1 MKYDSQNLR
10 ILLAGKYVLGLLT
23 KRVRARFER
32 LAIEDARLRGEV
44 VAWEE
49 KFATW
54 TLILKPLP
62 PPAAVWRKIQGTLRA
77 DGRDTRTTRFVSAW
91 NALWSGA
98 AVAAAAAVLVV
109 GILVGR
115 SLVTTAPTPTTAAPS
130 AYLAVMSAPE
140 GQPRWLITV
149 HAQNRRVD
157 MNALADNTPPPGKS
171 YELWMLPKSGKP
183 VSLGLMNSTG
193 SAHETLTPDMLA
205 ALTRAKGLAIS
216 LEPAGGSPTGQPT
229 GPVVFT
235 GSIINS

>member
-10 ILLAGKYVLGLLT
+10 VLLAGKYVLGLL
-23 KRVRARFER
+23 KSRVRQRFER
-32 LAIEDARLRGEV
+32 LAVEDARLRAEV
-44 VAWEE
+44 AAWED
-49 KFATW
+49 KFAAW
-54 TLILKPLP
+54 TLILKPLQ
-62 PPAAVWRKIQGTLRA
+62 PPAAVWRKLQAALRA
-77 DGRDTRTTRFVSAW
+77 DAGESRTVRLVAAW
-91 NALWSGA
+91 NAVWSGA
-98 AVAAAAAVLVV
+98 ALAAAAAVLVV

-115 SLVTTAPTPTTAAPS
+115 SLVTTTPPPTAAAPA
-130 AYLAVMSAPE
+130 AYLAVMAAPQ

-171 YELWMLPKSGKP
+171 YQLWMLPKSGKP

-205 ALTRAKGLAIS
+205 ALTKAKGLAIS
-216 LEPAGGSPTGQPT
+216 VEPAGGSPTGEPT